1 MNKIVFKL
9 LPKKFV
15 IGMLALITVQ
25 QVIVAASTAL
35 LGLAGQHLASP
46 EKFMWLLLAFLVCSI
61 LPHGISFF
69 LKKLEMQGY
78 FDAYFKFVR
87 LRLLNLAGSPAK
99 WQNHGKK
106 EAFLTALGPDAEGYL
121 TAVAFSIFDIYL
133 FALTILLNVLS
144 ISLVIDAN
152 FSYVFIV
159 SGVISAIVFFAY
171 SKRVESAVEAEQ
183 TTKIDYFGYILKSW
197 DNVFLKNTSVNK
209 LYSGILNDKYQQT
222 RFSIG
227 KAASSSEGLVLVLTV
242 ISSLPVFALIVSLTL
257 AHKSDSVFLAG
268 LLVTIPKQLMI
279 LSNFRAFFGQIT
291 NLAAFKARFK
301 SSWDNSDVSSN
312 NLKEQIHLE
321 HIQINQNAFSSI
333 QEIEMLVQSKKSGRL
348 VIRGKNGSGKS
359 TLLLYLNQT
368 LPDSFYLPASPRLE
382 ISKELGAESTGE
394 RVLKHLEFVRQ
405 QDTPILLLDEWDA
418 NLDTNNRALL
428 EQELDLIAQ
437 RKLIIEVRHRSGY

>member
-9 LPKKFV
+9 LPKEFV

-46 EKFMWLLLAFLVCSI
+46 EKFLCLLSAFFVCSI

-78 FDAYFKFVR
+78 FDAYFNFVR

-99 WQNHGKK
+99 WQNHGKT

-133 FALTILLNVLS
+133 FALTIILNVLS

-197 DNVFLKNTSVNK
+197 DNVFLKNTSVNR
-209 LYSGILNDKYQQT
+209 LYSNILNDKYQQT

-227 KAASSSEGLVLVLTV
+227 KAASSSEGLVLALTV
-242 ISSLPVFALIVSLTL
+242 ISSLPVFALIVYLTL

-312 NLKEQIHLE
+312 NLKEQIQLE
-321 HIQINQNAFSSI
+321 HIQINQIAFSSI
-333 QEIEMLVQSKKSGRL
+333 QEIEMLVQNKKSGRL

-368 LPDSFYLPASPRLE
+368 LPNSFYLPASPLLE
-382 ISKELGAESTGE
+382 IGKELGVESTGE

-418 NLDTNNRALL
+418 NLDADNRARL
-428 EQELDLIAQ
+428 EQELNSISQ
-437 RKLIIEVRHRSGY
+437 GKLIIEVRHRNSD